1 MKQIVI
7 DLRPN
12 HSITLNT
19 KKMRTKKFNY
29 ILVAGAIVLSA
40 FTNISKAADNGRF
53 SVGAELGLPMG
64 TFGDAASIGIG
75 GSLRYEMPMG
85 DNLGLML
92 TAGYMSFSGKTVSG
106 IDLPN
111 ETMIPVQVGAKYYF
125 TEQQNGFYGSAELG
139 IHSTSVT
146 IPAYAGIT
154 VGGVTYGAYP
164 EQKLTS
170 TDFSFAPGVGY
181 ALANVDIGLRYQIIS
196 STGGSTSYLGL
207 RLAYVFGE
215 K

>member
-1 MKQIVI
+1 
-7 DLRPN
+7 
-12 HSITLNT
+12 
-19 KKMRTKKFNY
+19 MRTKNFMKV
-29 ILVAGAIVLSA
+29 VATAAIVLLSMTSFA
-40 FTNISKAADNGRF
+40 QNGRF

-92 TAGYMSFSGKTVSG
+92 TAGYMSFSGKTVAG
-106 IDLPN
+106 FDLPN
-111 ETMIPVQVGAKYYF
+111 ETMIPIQVGAKYYF
-125 TEQQNGFYGSAELG
+125 TEQQDGFYGAVELG
-139 IHSTSVT
+139 VHSTSVT

-164 EQKLTS
+164 ESKVTS
-170 TDFSFAPGVGY
+170 TDFSYAPGVGY

-196 STGGSTSYLGL
+196 STGGSSSYLGV
-207 RLAYVFGE
+207 RLAYVFGA